1 VIVQRGAVVTG
12 GGTGIGLATAAALA
26 KAGFPVLIAGR
37 RLAVLDEAAES
48 IRATVSGACVETLS
62 ADVAVPED
70 AESVITAAVSRLGG
84 IDVLVNAAG
93 IYEPV
98 HFLEM
103 TAEAWDRTCDVVL
116 RGTVLCSVAAARHMR
131 EQGGGRIVLISSI
144 NGAVSEPE
152 SAHYSAAKA
161 AVMSLARSMAV
172 DLAEHAI
179 SVNAVSPGWVRTP
192 MTEEFLAEATPE
204 MLQRVNPLA
213 RAGDPT
219 EIADFIV
226 YLATA
231 APPFLTGATLFVDG
245 GQTAVAPLP

>member
-1 VIVQRGAVVTG
+1 MARQGAVVTG
-12 GGTGIGLATAAALA
+12 GGTGIGLATARALA
-26 KAGFPVLIAGR
+26 EAGFPVLIAGR
-37 RLAVLDEAAES
+37 RLSVLENAARS
-48 IRATVSGACVETLS
+48 IRSAVSGAQVETLAS
-62 ADVAVPED
+62 DVAVPEQ
-70 AESVITAAVSRLGG
+70 AEEIISTAVTRLGA
-84 IDVLVNAAG
+84 IDVLVNGAG

-98 HFLEM
+98 DFLEM

-131 EQGGGRIVLISSI
+131 EKGGGRIVLISSI

-161 AVMSLARSMAV
+161 GVMSLARSMAV
-172 DLAEHAI
+172 DLADHGI

-204 MLQRVNPLA
+204 MLHRVNPLG
-213 RAGDPT
+213 RSGDPT
-219 EIADFIV
+219 EIASFIV
-226 YLATA
+226 YLATE
-231 APPFLTGATLFVDG
+231 APSFMTGATLFVDG